1 MTGVRSAAIGI
12 WIGVG
17 SRFEV
22 PAQAGVSHFLEHLLF
37 KGTPT
42 RSAKA
47 IAEHFDGLGGSV
59 NAGTGRDYTV
69 LYTRVL
75 DSHVNAAFDVLADM
89 AVRPIYADLD
99 QERQVVIEEI
109 AMYEDE
115 PDEIVS
121 DLASE
126 AVFPDQPLGRPV
138 IGYGDVI
145 ERISRAEISAFHQSH
160 YTATNI
166 VVAAAGAIGHNQVEE
181 LAARMLADLP
191 ASPGHRRTEPAVAGP
206 PTTRIREKS
215 TEQVH
220 LCLTGPGL
228 DRDDPRRFAHAVL
241 DTLLGGS
248 MSSRLFQE
256 IREKR
261 GLSYSVGSYTVGYSD
276 AGQVAVY
283 LGTREDNLDT
293 ACMVLGTELRRLADE
308 IVPEEEIRRTKEHL
322 KGRLV
327 LGSESPNNRMNRVG
341 RSVLQGSELWSI
353 DQWIAAVE
361 SVEAE
366 EVRELARAF
375 WQPESLS
382 AAAVGPNGAA
392 IERALATFQPERSV
406 A

>member
-17 SRFEV
+17 SRFET

-37 KGTPT
+37 KGTPG

-47 IAEHFDGLGGSV
+47 IAEHFDGLGASV

-75 DSHVNAAFDVLADM
+75 DSHVEAAFDVLADM

-121 DLASE
+121 DLASA

-138 IGYGDVI
+138 IGYADVI
-145 ERISRAEISAFHQSH
+145 ERISRDEIAGFHQAH
-160 YTATNI
+160 YTAPNI
-166 VVAAAGAIGHNQVEE
+166 VVAAAGAIEHAQVEE
-181 LAARMLADLP
+181 LAARVLAGLP
-191 ASPGHRRTEPAVAGP
+191 ASGVPARIEAAVPGP
-206 PTTRIREKS
+206 PTTRIREKA

-220 LCLTGPGL
+220 LCLTGPGI

-283 LGTREDNLDT
+283 LGTREDNLST
-293 ACMVLGTELRRLADE
+293 ACEVLGTELRRLANE
-308 IVPEEEIRRTKEHL
+308 LVPDEEIRRTKEHL

-327 LGSESPNNRMNRVG
+327 LGSESPNNRMNRIG
-341 RSVLQGSELWSI
+341 RSVLQGSELRSV
-353 DQWIAAVE
+353 DEWIAAIE
-361 SVEAE
+361 EVEAD
-366 EVRELARAF
+366 EVRELARTY
-375 WQPESLS
+375 WQPEGLS
-382 AAAVGPNGAA
+382 AAAVGPNGGA
-392 IERALATFQPERSV
+392 IERALSGLIPERS
-406 A
+406 AA